1 MASPTHWTWLW
12 VDSRSWWWTGRP
24 GMLQFMG
31 SDTTEPLNWTEII
44 PELYLSS
51 CHCPATKMNITLKN
65 SMRNE
70 IQGMGLKHVMKAGMA
85 KGIGCVREA
94 RRTREIENHHSNVRE
109 LAWKPQAPARGWA
122 TGGMATAAGRNAAG
136 LGHSPPDTAEDT
148 SGWESP
154 VAICQCCHHCPQG
167 AIMFLSALLGVP
179 RRQGFEHQ
187 PTQICWCPCNMLCLD
202 GPDIA
207 NKNTG
212 CPVKFYFFKRKAY
225 F

>member
-1 MASPTHWTWLW
+1 
-12 VDSRSWWWTGRP
+12 
-24 GMLQFMG
+24 
-31 SDTTEPLNWTEII
+31 
-44 PELYLSS
+44 
-51 CHCPATKMNITLKN
+51 
-65 SMRNE
+65 
-70 IQGMGLKHVMKAGMA
+70 
-85 KGIGCVREA
+85 
-94 RRTREIENHHSNVRE
+94 
-109 LAWKPQAPARGWA
+109 
-122 TGGMATAAGRNAAG
+122 MATAAGRNAAG

-212 CPVKFYFFKRKAY
+212 CPVKFYFFKGRLIFNFLETRFLFFNLIWPCHKVDRMLVPWPGIKPGNTVLTTELSYKSPQLNFNFRSTASK
-225 F
+225 FLV

>member
-1 MASPTHWTWLW
+1 MQ
-12 VDSRSWWWTGRP
+12 GR
-24 GMLQFMG
+24 
-31 SDTTEPLNWTEII
+31 
-44 PELYLSS
+44 
-51 CHCPATKMNITLKN
+51 
-65 SMRNE
+65 
-70 IQGMGLKHVMKAGMA
+70 GLKYIIKARMA
-85 KGIGCVREA
+85 KGIGCVKEA

-109 LAWKPQAPARGWA
+109 LAWKPQVHARGWT
-122 TGGMATAAGRNAAG
+122 TGGMATAAGENAAG
-136 LGHSPPDTAEDT
+136 LGHSPPATAEDT

-154 VAICQCCHHCPQG
+154 VACSPLATCQCCYPCPQG

-212 CPVKFYFFKRKAY
+212 CPVIFYFLKGRLIFNFLKTR
-225 F
+225 FLFFLI